1 MWIIKQR
8 KEQIRKFTGSR
19 KTERKNNFALIK
31 SVDDSKKKGIRAE
44 REDISQFIGL
54 KKPIRLFYI
63 KLNLHLPTKIQ
74 F

>member
-31 SVDDSKKKGIRAE
+31 SVDDSKKKR
-44 REDISQFIGL
+44 RE
-54 KKPIRLFYI
+54 
-63 KLNLHLPTKIQ
+63 
-74 F
+74 